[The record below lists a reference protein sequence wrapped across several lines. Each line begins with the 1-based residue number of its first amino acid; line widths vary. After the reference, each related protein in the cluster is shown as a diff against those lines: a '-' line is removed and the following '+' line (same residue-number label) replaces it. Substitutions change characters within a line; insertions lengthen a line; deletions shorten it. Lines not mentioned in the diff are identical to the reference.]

1 MPVFADLA
9 AMQARFEER
18 DLLQLTDHD
27 GSGTIDAAR
36 IDAVLGSA
44 DTLIT
49 SYVAARH
56 ADTAAL
62 AGHRLLADIACDY
75 AFWLL
80 WRSNPPEWVSERRKA
95 AIRQLEQIAAGTIK
109 LDQGEETA
117 APRPGQILTSTDPQ
131 RFGRKNMD
139 AF

>member
-36 IDAVLGSA
+36 IDAVLTSA

-80 WRSNPPEWVSERRKA
+80 WRSNPPEWVGERRKA
-95 AIRQLEQIAAGTIK
+95 AIRQLEAIAAGTIK
-109 LDQGEETA
+109 LDQGQEQA
-117 APRPGQILTSTDPQ
+117 APRPGQVLVSSDPQ
-131 RFGRKNMD
+131 RFGRDKLG

>member
-36 IDAVLGSA
+36 IDAVLTSA

-56 ADTAAL
+56 ADVAAL
-62 AGHRLLADIACDY
+62 AGHRLLTDIACDY

-80 WRSNPPEWVSERRKA
+80 WRSNVPEWVSDRRKA
-95 AIRQLEQIAAGTIK
+95 AIKQLESIAAGTIK
-109 LDQGEETA
+109 LDLGEEQA
-117 APRPGQILTSTDPQ
+117 APRPGQILVTSDPQ
-131 RFGRKNMD
+131 RFGRDKLSG
-139 AF
+139 F